1 MDDHNDRNSRISSPD
16 EIQQMAA
23 SFKESRILLSAL
35 ELDLFTI
42 LGREKLTSDE
52 VAIILDTDTRA
63 TDRMLNALCALGL
76 IRKEN
81 KRFSNTEVTAR
92 YLVKGEKDYM
102 SGLMHTVH
110 LWKSWSTMTDAVK
123 KGGKVTDKSL
133 KEEDPRWTTAF
144 IEAMHYRAVKTSA
157 EITARLDLAGVS
169 RVLDVGGGSG
179 AYAMGFVNARPD
191 INVTVFDLPDVVP
204 LARKYIEE
212 SGMGDRIEAIEGDYH
227 IDEFGNGFD
236 LVFLSAVIHS
246 NSPEQN
252 RSLIEKGAKALNQ
265 GGQIVIVDF
274 IMDEDRCGPF
284 FSAIFAL
291 NMIVNTKSGD
301 TYTESEVRSWLM
313 QAGFS
318 DIRCMDGVGSTAIIT
333 GRKC

>member
-1 MDDHNDRNSRISSPD
+1 MDDHSDGNNRISSP
-16 EIQQMAA
+16 EQIQQMAMV
-23 SFKESRILLSAL
+23 FKRSRVLLSAF

-52 VAIILDTDTRA
+52 VAIIADTDIRA
-63 TDRMLNALCALGL
+63 TDRLLNALCALGL

-81 KRFSNTEVTAR
+81 KRFSNTETAVR

-123 KGGKVTDKSL
+123 KGGRVTGKSI
-133 KEEDPRWTTAF
+133 KEEGSRWTTAF
-144 IEAMHYRAVKTSA
+144 IEAMHYRAVKASA
-157 EITARLDLAGVS
+157 EVIARLDLTGVS

-179 AYAMGFVNARPD
+179 AYAMGFVRARPD
-191 INVTVFDLPDVVP
+191 INVTVFDLPDVVS
-204 LARKYIEE
+204 LTGKYIDE
-212 SGMGDRIEAIEGDYH
+212 SGMGDNIDIIEGDYH
-227 IDEFGNGFD
+227 IDEFGRGFD
-236 LVFLSAVIHS
+236 LVFLSAIIHS

-284 FSAIFAL
+284 FSALFAL
-291 NMIVNTKSGD
+291 NMVVNTESGD
-301 TYTESEVRSWLM
+301 TYTESETRNWLT

-318 DIRCMDGVGSTAIIT
+318 DIRRTDGVGPTAIIT

>member
-1 MDDHNDRNSRISSPD
+1 MDGYNDRNSRISSP
-16 EIQQMAA
+16 EQIQQMAT
-23 SFKESRILLSAL
+23 SFKKSRIFMSAF

-52 VAIILDTDTRA
+52 VAIRSGTDIRA
-63 TDRMLNALCALGL
+63 TDRLLNALCALGL

-81 KRFSNTEVTAR
+81 ECFSNTEATAR

-123 KGGKVTDKSL
+123 KGGRVANKSI
-133 KEEDPRWTTAF
+133 KEKDLRWTAAF

-157 EITARLDLAGVS
+157 KVIARLDLAGVS

-179 AYAMGFVNARPD
+179 AYAMGFVNACPD
-191 INVTVFDLPDVVP
+191 ITVTVFDLPDVVP
-204 LARKYIEE
+204 LTGKYIDE
-212 SGMGDRIEAIEGDYH
+212 SGMTGRIEIIEGDYH
-227 IDEFGNGFD
+227 IDEFGKGFD
-236 LVFLSAVIHS
+236 LVFLSAIIHS

-252 RSLIEKGAKALNQ
+252 LSLIEKGANALNR

-284 FSAIFAL
+284 FSTLFAL
-291 NMIVNTKSGD
+291 NMVVNTESGD
-301 TYTESEVRSWLM
+301 TYTESEVKNWLV
-313 QAGFS
+313 QAGCS
-318 DIRCMDGVGSTAIIT
+318 DIRRMDGVMSTAMIT

>member
-1 MDDHNDRNSRISSPD
+1 MDDYGDGNSRISSP
-16 EIQQMAA
+16 ERIQQMATA
-23 SFKESRILLSAL
+23 FKESRILLSAF

-52 VAIILDTDTRA
+52 VAIISDTDIRA
-63 TDRMLNALCALGL
+63 TDRLLNALCALGL

-81 KRFSNTEVTAR
+81 KRFSNTEASTR
-92 YLVKGEKDYM
+92 YLVKGEEGYM

-123 KGGKVTDKSL
+123 KGGRVAGKSI
-133 KEEDPRWTTAF
+133 KEEDPLWTTAF
-144 IEAMHYRAVKTSA
+144 IEAMHYRAVKASA
-157 EITARLDLAGVS
+157 EVIARLDLAGVS

-179 AYAMGFVNARPD
+179 AYAMGFVTASPD
-191 INVTVFDLPDVVP
+191 ITVTVFDLPDVVP
-204 LARKYIEE
+204 LAGKYINE
-212 SGMGDRIEAIEGDYH
+212 SGMGDRIEVIEGDYH
-227 IDEFGNGFD
+227 IDEFGRGFD
-236 LVFLSAVIHS
+236 LVFLSAIIHS

-265 GGQIVIVDF
+265 GGQIVIQDF
-274 IMDEDRCGPF
+274 IVNEDRAGPF
-284 FSAIFAL
+284 FSALFAL
-291 NMIVNTKSGD
+291 NMLVGTESGD
-301 TYTESEVRSWLM
+301 TYTEPETRNWLT

-318 DIRCMDGVGSTAIIT
+318 DIKRMDGVGPTAIIT